1 MRRLLCLL
9 ICVMLCLGLFG
20 CGQGNTTAE
29 PEASTEAE
37 TVRDYSEFAGI
48 VADPKT
54 WYEEF
59 MALPIASPDMTEQE
73 LRQLCVDAFKMHAS
87 FVWTPTEDINYT
99 FTLLERTSVVSLPA
113 GIAYAGMCYCSGGEN
128 GNIWKALQFY
138 DHETGAV
145 DIAAMDGQMIG
156 MFTSAC
162 ARAVEWAYARISNSH
177 GLEGMASFNKHL
189 SNIALVGTYNY
200 ANGKYS
206 FSDGPGTLDII
217 KENGED
223 VIVESY
229 AAMKMADSVYS
240 SSSFHVMM
248 CSADPVIVYSGDGR
262 VNPDLSY
269 VLVCEQDAV
278 GTKGTTKDSTQS
290 NGVTLRTLGSIDNK
304 YTFRQLLEKG
314 YVPFTVKELTGEDP
328 VETSDAWIG
337 HQAKRIEN
345 GTDID
350 LSTVFSNKLCT
361 NYAICT
367 VELQIKDAD
376 GQVLL
381 TVNPHANTLP
391 YTYELP
397 LSVFSVNDEIKALAN
412 GTNTAHI
419 YVRLANG
426 ELMEAFNTVL
436 KVS

>member
-1 MRRLLCLL
+1 MKKVLCLIL
-9 ICVMLCLGLFG
+9 CMLLSLNLFG
-20 CGQGNTTAE
+20 CAQ
-29 PEASTEAE
+29 SDTEAVPTE
-37 TVRDYSEFAGI
+37 EAGRDYSEFAGI

-54 WYEEF
+54 WYEDL
-59 MALPIASPDMTEQE
+59 MALPIASPDMTEEE

-99 FTLLERTSVVSLPA
+99 FTLLEKTSVVSLPT

-162 ARAVEWAYARISNSH
+162 ARAVQWAYARVSNSH
-177 GLEGMASFNKHL
+177 GLEGMASFNQHM
-189 SNIALVGTYNY
+189 SNIALVGPYNY
-200 ANGKYS
+200 TVGKYS

-217 KENGED
+217 KDNGED
-223 VIVESY
+223 VILRSY
-229 AAMKMADSVYS
+229 AEMKLADGVYS

-248 CSADPVIVYSGDGR
+248 CSAAPEVFYNSDGT

-278 GTKGTTKDSTQS
+278 GTKSTTKDSLQS

-314 YVPFTVKELTGEDP
+314 YVPFTVKELIGEDP
-328 VETSDAWIG
+328 VEEGDAWIG
-337 HQAKRIEN
+337 HQAKRVEN
-345 GTDID
+345 GADMD
-350 LSTVFSNKLCT
+350 VSEVLSNKLCT
-361 NYAICT
+361 NYAVCT
-367 VELQIKDAD
+367 VELQVKNAD
-376 GQVLL
+376 GEVLYSY
-381 TVNPHANTLP
+381 NPHVNTLP
-391 YTYELP
+391 YSYEVP
-397 LSVFSVNDEIKALAN
+397 MSSSWVTDEAKALAN
-412 GTNTAHI
+412 GTNTVHI
-419 YVRLANG
+419 YVRLATG
-426 ELMEAFNTVL
+426 ELKEAFNTVL
-436 KVS
+436 KVA